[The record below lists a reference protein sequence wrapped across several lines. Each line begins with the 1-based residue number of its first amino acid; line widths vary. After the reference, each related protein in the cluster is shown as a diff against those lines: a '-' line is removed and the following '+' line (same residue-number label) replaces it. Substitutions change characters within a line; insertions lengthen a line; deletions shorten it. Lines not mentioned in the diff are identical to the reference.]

1 MASNS
6 GNKSVGTQTP
16 FSFGDDPACDLNRER
31 EEAERQGRERPASGN
46 TSGNNRNQQQQP
58 QQQQNGP
65 EDHPIVGHAEA
76 PRQRTFQAA
85 FSFNRGRGQ
94 SQGQS
99 RGITSNRG
107 LWRGGQNY
115 GRGQSENRGGPG
127 RGNFAVTR
135 YNRGGYSQNSSRG
148 GITKSAKPVAVEKP
162 ATTVVNDKQGRE
174 PREHAVNASSG
185 VGRQIS
191 ASVPPKEMTFG
202 FYSPKHL
209 EQTVRSMQ
217 QHFPDHMINI
227 KIRAIPDN
235 LRQIAR
241 NRLLQKSTQYT
252 DRKYPLKKGPKENP
266 HVEHVGDEEGV
277 RCFSCGSK
285 SHLIGFCLSI
295 RDGEL
300 RGCPLCHDLGHLV
313 DQCQTFLA
321 MGLTNKVRTLV
332 DGRARMPPLATT
344 VPWWD
349 YLHQWLEDDVSK
361 NAGPP
366 SGFPW
371 SVDFT
376 RMVSE
381 RAFVKDLQ
389 EEFDKDHNK
398 RSILPVDADTSTFR
412 SIYRKYWSSEQKSF
426 PERMREM
433 TGEVAPNASVAD
445 FFGGEMEEA
454 LLDVDGEVSLNDRS
468 IDLNVTVEEDECCRD
483 GVILK
488 HERTGFSSLARL
500 CLVTTEQICAS
511 TSFNRE

>member
-16 FSFGDDPACDLNRER
+16 FSFGDDPARDLNRER
-31 EEAERQGRERPASGN
+31 EEAERQGRENPASGN
-46 TSGNNRNQQQQP
+46 TSGNNGSQQQQ
-58 QQQQNGP
+58 QHQNGP

-99 RGITSNRG
+99 RGITYNRVP
-107 LWRGGQNY
+107 WRGSQNY

-135 YNRGGYSQNSSRG
+135 YNRGGYSQNSRG
-148 GITKSAKPVAVEKP
+148 GIIKSAKPVAVEKP
-162 ATTVVNDKQGRE
+162 APTVVNDKQS
-174 PREHAVNASSG
+174 REHAANASSG
-185 VGRQIS
+185 GGTQAADFI
-191 ASVPPKEMTFG
+191 PPKVWTFVVRDME
-202 FYSPKHL
+202 HL
-209 EQTVRSMQ
+209 EESVKLMQRHNPYQTV
-217 QHFPDHMINI
+217 HTTLTAVPNNLTTV
-227 KIRAIPDN
+227 PDN

-241 NRLLQKSTQYT
+241 NRQLQQSTQYT
-252 DRKYPLKKGPKENP
+252 DRKYPVKKGPKESP
-266 HVEHVGDEEGV
+266 RVEHVADEEGV
-277 RCFSCGSK
+277 RCVSCGSK

-300 RGCPLCHDLGHLV
+300 RGCPLCHDIGHLV

-321 MGLTNKVRTLV
+321 MSLTNKVRTLV

-361 NAGPP
+361 NADPP

-376 RMVSE
+376 KMVNQE
-381 RAFVKDLQ
+381 DRGAFVKGRQ
-389 EEFDKDHNK
+389 QEFDKDHNK
-398 RSILPVDADTSTFR
+398 RSILPYDADTSKFQ

-426 PERMREM
+426 PERIMEM
-433 TGEVAPNASVAD
+433 TGEVAPNDEFSGYKMQPIPPD
-445 FFGGEMEEA
+445 F
-454 LLDVDGEVSLNDRS
+454 DVNAEPKGNDG
-468 IDLNVTVEEDECCRD
+468 
-483 GVILK
+483 
-488 HERTGFSSLARL
+488 F
-500 CLVTTEQICAS
+500 
-511 TSFNRE
+511 